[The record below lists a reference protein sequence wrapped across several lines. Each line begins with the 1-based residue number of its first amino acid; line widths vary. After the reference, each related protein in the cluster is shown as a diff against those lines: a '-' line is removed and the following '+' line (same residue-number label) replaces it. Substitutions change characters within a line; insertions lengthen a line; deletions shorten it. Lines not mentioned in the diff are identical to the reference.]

1 MQGRAERPAGA
12 VADDQEG
19 RVSRVAGSGGRVRWG
34 SDTAL
39 VDDDEAR
46 RRLVAAA
53 GRCLL
58 ARGAARLTV
67 DEVAREAAVVRSTV
81 YRYFG
86 SRDELILA
94 VLLERIDAAMR
105 RVTEMLEHPDDA
117 SRSIS
122 DLIMHFNGLVPG
134 NPFNEALFSPDS
146 RWLVTSLEVQSELVV
161 DTYHQHLR
169 PLLTRWQA
177 TGQLRADLDL
187 RETSRWLNTV
197 GLLLLAPPW
206 TQRSDAAKREFVEH
220 YVVRALLAVSA
231 ARPPS

>member
-1 MQGRAERPAGA
+1 M
-12 VADDQEG
+12 
-19 RVSRVAGSGGRVRWG
+19 RWG

-58 ARGAARLTV
+58 ARGVVRLTV

-105 RVTEMLEHPDDA
+105 RVIDMLEHPDDA
-117 SRSIS
+117 GRSIS
-122 DLIMHFNGLVPG
+122 DMLMYFNGLVPG
-134 NPFNEALFSPDS
+134 NPFNEELFAPDS
-146 RWLVTSLEVQSELVV
+146 RWIVTSIEVQSELVV
-161 DTYHQHLR
+161 DAYHEHLH
-169 PLLTRWQA
+169 PLLARWQA
-177 TGQLRADLDL
+177 AGQLRADLDL

-197 GLLLLAPPW
+197 GLLLLSPPW
-206 TQRSDAAKREFVEH
+206 TQRTDAAKREFLDH
-220 YVVRALLAVSA
+220 YVVRALVTGQDDRGAGSGGSD
-231 ARPPS
+231 R